1 MTTKQFLSH
10 FGFDTLRDLPDME
23 QLEEAGLLSKAR
35 PLAGEL
41 LGGDSESPDLM
52 NIEEEGQEDLETDE
66 PPLALSS
73 EDL

>member
-1 MTTKQFLSH
+1 
-10 FGFDTLRDLPDME
+10 ME
-23 QLEEAGLLSKAR
+23 QLEEAGLLSKQTL
-35 PLAGEL
+35 LAGEL

-52 NIEEEGQEDLETDE
+52 TIDEEGQEDLETDE